1 MSNEPLLTR
10 ICALSTMLAPKPTG
24 MAPRL
29 APLPG
34 IKAVLFDIYGTLL
47 ISASGDIGL
56 DGEGASSIGLSALMS
71 AAGLDWPRQDVARS
85 LDTAR
90 DQTAD
95 QASTR
100 HKARR
105 EIPLRERLSEVI
117 QADHARARAQGIDYP
132 EVDIRA
138 IWARLLAE
146 LGLRPTVQ
154 QLARIALEYECRV
167 NPVWPMPGLAD
178 LVAALR
184 QRGLVLGIV
193 SNAQFYTP
201 LILEAFLGQPPAALG
216 LDPRCSAWSY
226 QLRQA
231 KPSTAIYQLALD
243 GLARAHDIRPEQVL
257 YIGNDRRNDIWPAQQ
272 LGLKTALFA
281 GDARS
286 LRLRTEDSTLAG
298 VSANALITDLAQ
310 ILLLITEQAL
320 DGSVDEDVNGFSA

>member
-10 ICALSTMLAPKPTG
+10 IRALSTMLAPKPTG
-24 MAPRL
+24 MAPQL
-29 APLPG
+29 APLLG

-56 DGEGASSIGLSALMS
+56 DGEGASSIKLSTLMS
-71 AAGLDWPRQDVARS
+71 AAGLDWPHQDAARS
-85 LDTAR
+85 LDT
-90 DQTAD
+90 DQD
-95 QASTR
+95 QSTGQTSTR
-100 HKARR
+100 QKALT
-105 EIPLRERLSEVI
+105 EIPLRERLSQVI
-117 QADHARARAQGIDYP
+117 QADHARAQAKGIDYP

-146 LGLRPTVQ
+146 LGLRPSAQ

-178 LVAALR
+178 LLPALR

-201 LILEAFLGQPPAALG
+201 LILQAFLGQPPAALG
-216 LDPRCSAWSY
+216 LEPCCSAWSY

-231 KPSTAIYQLALD
+231 KPSTAIYQIALD
-243 GLARAHDIRPEQVL
+243 GLARRHDIRPEQVL

-286 LRLRTEDSTLAG
+286 LRLREEDSTLAG
-298 VSANALITDLAQ
+298 VNANALITDLAQ
-310 ILLLITEQAL
+310 VLPLITEQGI
-320 DGSVDEDVNGFSA
+320 D